1 MQPQNSLESPVEIR
15 KGLTADQLP
24 EAVALF
30 DAAFQSKMAI
40 AIPDAAIRRHFFGK
54 IFNADSCISATL
66 DGKVV
71 GFVGFQ
77 TATDAFS
84 GGITGVGVPW
94 QNLRTHLGFLAGIRA
109 ALIFAIFHRKP
120 EPGTLILDG
129 VTVDTAL
136 RGRGI
141 GKMLMDGVLKYA
153 AAESFQ
159 QVKLGV
165 LDTNTVA
172 QALYE
177 KAGFVVAGK
186 KDLGWWRHLLG
197 AGGYLIMIR
206 PIAPQSQGAV
216 PL

>member
-1 MQPQNSLESPVEIR
+1 MPPKDNLESPLEIQ
-15 KGLTADQLP
+15 KGLTPEQLP

-30 DAAFQSKMAI
+30 DVAFQSKMAI
-40 AIPDAAIRRHFFGK
+40 AIPDAAIRRQFFGK
-54 IFNADSCISATL
+54 IFNGNSCISATL
-66 DGKVV
+66 NGKVV

-77 TATDAFS
+77 TATEAFS

-94 QNLRTHLGFLAGIRA
+94 QKLRTHLGFFAGIRA

-129 VTVDTAL
+129 VTVDTTL

-141 GKMLMDGVLKYA
+141 GKLLMDAVMKYA
-153 AAESFQ
+153 AAESFK

-172 QALYE
+172 KALYE
-177 KAGFVVAGK
+177 KAGFVVTGK

-197 AGGYLIMIR
+197 AGGYYIMIC
-206 PIAPQSQGAV
+206 PIAVRPKGAL
-216 PL
+216 PF